1 MNSARRRD
9 FEAWFVENYD
19 DLVASAQSF
28 HPDGRDLVHNVY
40 LRCIDALASTGRPID
55 KYAAYFRQAMWT
67 ESTRGAFKRLF
78 TYVDAPQ
85 TELGNPNPT
94 RDPFEAENALI
105 LTRHLAWFDRT
116 VLNLYLDGYNMREV
130 SRESGIPHN
139 TLYQSLHR
147 TKNKISYALRQRKN
161 TSRTP

>member
-1 MNSARRRD
+1 MNSARRKD

-55 KYAAYFRQAMWT
+55 KYGVLPPGHVDRVNAR
-67 ESTRGAFKRLF
+67 AFKRLF

-85 TELGNPNPT
+85 IELGNPDPT

-116 VLNLYLDGYNMREV
+116 VLNLYLDGYNLRQV
-130 SRESGIPHN
+130 ARESGIPAT

-147 TKNKISYALRQRKN
+147 SKTKLRHVHRQRTNKGK
-161 TSRTP
+161 

>member
-1 MNSARRRD
+1 MNSARRKD

-28 HPDGRDLVHNVY
+28 HADGRDLVHNVAI

-55 KYAAYFRQAMWT
+55 KYAARLRRAMWI

-85 TELGNPNPT
+85 IELGNRPYSAT
-94 RDPFEAENALI
+94 LR
-105 LTRHLAWFDRT
+105 
-116 VLNLYLDGYNMREV
+116 GRE
-130 SRESGIPHN
+130 
-139 TLYQSLHR
+139 
-147 TKNKISYALRQRKN
+147 RQF
-161 TSRTP
+161 

>member
-1 MNSARRRD
+1 MNSARRKE
-9 FEAWFVENYD
+9 FEAWFVKNYD

-55 KYAAYFRQAMWT
+55 KYAAYFRRAMWI
-67 ESTRGAFKRLF
+67 ESTRGSFKRLF
-78 TYVDAPQ
+78 TYLDAPE
-85 TELGNPNPT
+85 TELANPNPT
-94 RDPFEAENALI
+94 RDPFEEENALI

-116 VLNLYLDGYNMREV
+116 VLNLYLEGYNLRQV
-130 SRESGIPHN
+130 ARESGIPAT

-147 TKNKISYALRQRKN
+147 SKTKLRYVHRQRTNKGK
-161 TSRTP
+161 

>member
-28 HPDGRDLVHNVY
+28 HADGRDLVHNVY

-55 KYAAYFRQAMWT
+55 KYAAYFRRAMWID
-67 ESTRGAFKRLF
+67 STRGAFKRLF

-85 TELGNPNPT
+85 IELGNPDPT

-116 VLNLYLDGYNMREV
+116 VLNLYLDGYNLRQV
-130 SRESGIPHN
+130 ARESGIPAN
-139 TLYQSLHR
+139 PLYQSRHR
-147 TKNKISYALRQRKN
+147 SKTKLRHVHRQRTNKGK
-161 TSRTP
+161 

>member
-1 MNSARRRD
+1 MNSARRKG

-40 LRCIDALASTGRPID
+40 LRCIEALASTGRPID
-55 KYAAYFRQAMWT
+55 KYAAYFRRAMWI

-78 TYVDAPQ
+78 TYVDAPE
-85 TELGNPNPT
+85 TELANPNPS

-116 VLNLYLDGYNMREV
+116 VLNLYLDGYNLRQV
-130 SRESGIPHN
+130 ARESGIPAT

-147 TKNKISYALRQRKN
+147 SKTKLRHVHRQRTNKGK
-161 TSRTP
+161 